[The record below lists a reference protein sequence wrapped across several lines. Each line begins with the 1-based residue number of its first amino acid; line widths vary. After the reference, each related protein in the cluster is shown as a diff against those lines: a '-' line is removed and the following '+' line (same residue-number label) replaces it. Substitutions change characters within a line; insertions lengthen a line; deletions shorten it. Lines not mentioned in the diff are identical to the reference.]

1 MLVVV
6 SIVFVL
12 TRLSGNPI
20 YLLLD
25 VNATQR
31 DQEILTR
38 HLGLDKPLPVQY
50 GIYVMNV
57 AVGDFGNSIISRRPV
72 TEHIWERL
80 PATVELGFVAMFLSV
95 LIGVPLGMYSAVRR
109 GGVLDTAARVFAV
122 LGQSMPTF
130 WLGLML
136 ILFFGVVLGV
146 LPAGGRGGLLHL
158 VLPAFTLGYFTSAAI
173 LRLTRSA
180 MLEVLGSDYIKFA
193 RLKGLHEQVVLW
205 KHGLRN
211 ALLPVVTFAV
221 LLFVQ
226 FLGGAVVTETVFAWP
241 GLGRLILESITTRDY
256 PVVQAGVLVLSA
268 LGLSLPTILIA
279 VVMVAVSEP
288 SFRNVVLVIAL
299 LLWPRF
305 ARQVRGETL
314 AIKEHDFVALAVVA
328 GRSSA
333 WIIRR
338 HIFPNVVPTLLV
350 ISTLQVGYVILLEGT
365 LSFLGV
371 GVPPPNPAWGLM
383 IADGRGFLATAWWI
397 SLFPGLAML
406 LTILAVNL
414 MGDWLRDHLDPKLR
428 QLGRAAV
435 LESPATAPVGG
446 IADEAPGRSAPAGAE
461 PSPSPW
467 RWDP

>member
-1 MLVVV
+1 MPVPRLSLPWFPGIVLAALVFTAVFAPYLAPHSPTDGDITQKSIPPVWMERGDREHPLGTDRFGRDVLSRIIWGSRISLLV
-6 SIVFVL
+6 SIVAIGVAGTFGTL
-12 TRLSGNPI
+12 
-20 YLLLD
+20 
-25 VNATQR
+25 
-31 DQEILTR
+31 
-38 HLGLDKPLPVQY
+38 LGL
-50 GIYVMNV
+50 
-57 AVGDFGNSIISRRPV
+57 IS
-72 TEHIWERL
+72 
-80 PATVELGFVAMFLSV
+80 G
-95 LIGVPLGMYSAVRR
+95 Y
-109 GGVLDTAARVFAV
+109 
-122 LGQSMPTF
+122 
-130 WLGLML
+130 
-136 ILFFGVVLGV
+136 
-146 LPAGGRGGLLHL
+146 RGGLTDT
-158 VLPAFTLGYFTSAAI
+158 VLM
-173 LRLTRSA
+173 RLT
-180 MLEVLGSDYIKFA
+180 DI
-193 RLKGLHEQVVLW
+193 
-205 KHGLRN
+205 
-211 ALLPVVTFAV
+211 
-221 LLFVQ
+221 
-226 FLGGAVVTETVFAWP
+226 
-241 GLGRLILESITTRDY
+241 
-256 PVVQAGVLVLSA
+256 
-268 LGLSLPTILIA
+268 GLSLPTILIA
-279 VVMVAVSEP
+279 VVLVAVSEP
-288 SFRNVVLVIAL
+288 SLRNVVLVIAL

-305 ARQVRGETL
+305 ARQIRGETL

-406 LTILAVNL
+406 LTVLAVNL

-446 IADEAPGRSAPAGAE
+446 IADQAPGRSAPAGAE

>member
-1 MLVVV
+1 VPVP
-6 SIVFVL
+6 
-12 TRLSGNPI
+12 RLSLPWFPGIVLAALVFTAVFAP
-20 YLLLD
+20 YLAPHSPTDGDITQKSIPPVWMERGDREHPLGTDRFGRDVLSRIIWGSRISLL
-25 VNATQR
+25 VSLVAIGVAGTFGT
-31 DQEILTR
+31 L
-38 HLGLDKPLPVQY
+38 LGL
-50 GIYVMNV
+50 
-57 AVGDFGNSIISRRPV
+57 IS
-72 TEHIWERL
+72 
-80 PATVELGFVAMFLSV
+80 G
-95 LIGVPLGMYSAVRR
+95 Y
-109 GGVLDTAARVFAV
+109 
-122 LGQSMPTF
+122 
-130 WLGLML
+130 
-136 ILFFGVVLGV
+136 
-146 LPAGGRGGLLHL
+146 RGGLTDT
-158 VLPAFTLGYFTSAAI
+158 VLM
-173 LRLTRSA
+173 RLT
-180 MLEVLGSDYIKFA
+180 DI
-193 RLKGLHEQVVLW
+193 
-205 KHGLRN
+205 
-211 ALLPVVTFAV
+211 
-221 LLFVQ
+221 
-226 FLGGAVVTETVFAWP
+226 
-241 GLGRLILESITTRDY
+241 
-256 PVVQAGVLVLSA
+256 
-268 LGLSLPTILIA
+268 GLSLPTILIA
-279 VVMVAVSEP
+279 VVLVAVSEP

-305 ARQVRGETL
+305 ARQIRGETL
-314 AIKEHDFVALAVVA
+314 AIKEYDFVALAVVA

-406 LTILAVNL
+406 LTVLAVNL

>member
-1 MLVVV
+1 VPVP
-6 SIVFVL
+6 
-12 TRLSGNPI
+12 RLSLPWFPGIVLAALVFTAVFAP
-20 YLLLD
+20 YLAPHSPTDGDITQKSIPPVWMERGDREHPLGTDRFGRDVLSRIIWGSRISLL
-25 VNATQR
+25 VSLVAIGVAGTFGT
-31 DQEILTR
+31 L
-38 HLGLDKPLPVQY
+38 LGL
-50 GIYVMNV
+50 
-57 AVGDFGNSIISRRPV
+57 IS
-72 TEHIWERL
+72 
-80 PATVELGFVAMFLSV
+80 G
-95 LIGVPLGMYSAVRR
+95 Y
-109 GGVLDTAARVFAV
+109 
-122 LGQSMPTF
+122 
-130 WLGLML
+130 
-136 ILFFGVVLGV
+136 
-146 LPAGGRGGLLHL
+146 RGGL
-158 VLPAFTLGYFTSAAI
+158 TDTI
-173 LRLTRSA
+173 LMRLT
-180 MLEVLGSDYIKFA
+180 DI
-193 RLKGLHEQVVLW
+193 
-205 KHGLRN
+205 
-211 ALLPVVTFAV
+211 
-221 LLFVQ
+221 
-226 FLGGAVVTETVFAWP
+226 
-241 GLGRLILESITTRDY
+241 
-256 PVVQAGVLVLSA
+256 
-268 LGLSLPTILIA
+268 GLSLPTILIA
-279 VVMVAVSEP
+279 VVLVAVSEP

-305 ARQVRGETL
+305 ARQIRGETL

-406 LTILAVNL
+406 LTVLAVNL

>member
-1 MLVVV
+1 VPVP
-6 SIVFVL
+6 
-12 TRLSGNPI
+12 RLSLPWFPGIVLAALVFTAVFAP
-20 YLLLD
+20 YLAPHSPTDGDITQKSIPPVWMERGDREHPLGTDRFGRDVLSRIIWGSRISLL
-25 VNATQR
+25 VSLVAIGVAGTFGT
-31 DQEILTR
+31 L
-38 HLGLDKPLPVQY
+38 LGLTSGY
-50 GIYVMNV
+50 
-57 AVGDFGNSIISRRPV
+57 
-72 TEHIWERL
+72 
-80 PATVELGFVAMFLSV
+80 
-95 LIGVPLGMYSAVRR
+95 
-109 GGVLDTAARVFAV
+109 
-122 LGQSMPTF
+122 
-130 WLGLML
+130 
-136 ILFFGVVLGV
+136 
-146 LPAGGRGGLLHL
+146 RGGL
-158 VLPAFTLGYFTSAAI
+158 TDTI
-173 LRLTRSA
+173 LMRLT
-180 MLEVLGSDYIKFA
+180 DI
-193 RLKGLHEQVVLW
+193 
-205 KHGLRN
+205 
-211 ALLPVVTFAV
+211 
-221 LLFVQ
+221 
-226 FLGGAVVTETVFAWP
+226 
-241 GLGRLILESITTRDY
+241 
-256 PVVQAGVLVLSA
+256 
-268 LGLSLPTILIA
+268 GLSLPTILIA
-279 VVMVAVSEP
+279 VVLVAVSEP

-305 ARQVRGETL
+305 ARQIRGETL

-406 LTILAVNL
+406 LTVLAVNL

-446 IADEAPGRSAPAGAE
+446 IADEAPGRSSPAGAE

>member
-1 MLVVV
+1 MRAAKHEVPWFPGLILAALVFTAVFAGYLAPHSPTAGDITQKLIPPLWMERGDWEHPLGTDRFGRDVLSRIIHGSRISLIV
-6 SIVFVL
+6 SLIAIGVAGTIGTL
-12 TRLSGNPI
+12 
-20 YLLLD
+20 
-25 VNATQR
+25 
-31 DQEILTR
+31 
-38 HLGLDKPLPVQY
+38 LGL
-50 GIYVMNV
+50 
-57 AVGDFGNSIISRRPV
+57 IS
-72 TEHIWERL
+72 
-80 PATVELGFVAMFLSV
+80 G
-95 LIGVPLGMYSAVRR
+95 Y
-109 GGVLDTAARVFAV
+109 
-122 LGQSMPTF
+122 
-130 WLGLML
+130 
-136 ILFFGVVLGV
+136 
-146 LPAGGRGGLLHL
+146 RGGLTDS
-158 VLPAFTLGYFTSAAI
+158 VLM
-173 LRLTRSA
+173 R
-180 MLEVLGSDYIKFA
+180 
-193 RLKGLHEQVVLW
+193 
-205 KHGLRN
+205 
-211 ALLPVVTFAV
+211 VTD
-221 LLFVQ
+221 
-226 FLGGAVVTETVFAWP
+226 
-241 GLGRLILESITTRDY
+241 I
-256 PVVQAGVLVLSA
+256 
-268 LGLSLPTILIA
+268 GLSLPTILFA
-279 VVMVAVSEP
+279 VVLVAVSEP
-288 SFRNVVLVIAL
+288 SFSNVVLVITL

-314 AIKEHDFVALAVVA
+314 AIKEQDFVALAVVA

-333 WIIRR
+333 WIISR